1 MKIAYNLFMQK
12 IKKKIKEKMK
22 ILFLCKD
29 DNRSYTT
36 MYLFVWLCSFLT
48 VYLFTVNLSEEILL
62 HLKNPLRYHDIWINS
77 FYFIKWFIM
86 LFIDFILIFNVMTL
100 NLKLNKFL
108 DLLFLILLNQTRFLY
123 KLSISSIKIN
133 FIDFI
138 LQELIFNNI
147 TVFFNAFFIIF
158 WHIFFLIFIVI
169 LWLSSQY
176 DFKYNKNTR
185 YAVFYSF
192 TALSIILLFIN
203 FFIIFYN

>member
-1 MKIAYNLFMQK
+1 
-12 IKKKIKEKMK
+12 
-22 ILFLCKD
+22 
-29 DNRSYTT
+29 
-36 MYLFVWLCSFLT
+36 
-48 VYLFTVNLSEEILL
+48 
-62 HLKNPLRYHDIWINS
+62 
-77 FYFIKWFIM
+77 M

-158 WHIFFLIFIVI
+158 
-169 LWLSSQY
+169 
-176 DFKYNKNTR
+176 
-185 YAVFYSF
+185 
-192 TALSIILLFIN
+192 
-203 FFIIFYN
+203 